1 MTAMVNTVTPVGETN
16 MKTLVAIALLLAT
29 VATSSAQRAGY
40 DPDLNVQ
47 FQLNRD
53 AQWRTGG

>member
-1 MTAMVNTVTPVGETN
+1 
-16 MKTLVAIALLLAT
+16 MKTLVAIALLLAI

-40 DPDLNVQ
+40 DPDPNVQ

-53 AQWRTGG
+53 AQWQTGG